1 MDEIQTADEKYRL
14 IREAILNHCI
24 LAVVYRG
31 SIREVCPHVIGKT
44 KGLPYALLYQFGGES
59 SSGLKPDGSTD
70 NWRCV
75 RIDVLSHVAVRKG
88 SIDWH
93 TASNYSAMQNC
104 VDEIDVKVRSPNG
117 LGIPVRSE

>member
-1 MDEIQTADEKYRL
+1 MDEIQTAGEKYRL
-14 IREAILNHCI
+14 IREAILNHRI

-59 SSGLKPDGSTD
+59 SSGLEPDGSTD

-75 RIDVLSHVAVRKG
+75 QINVLSHVAVKKSSSG
-88 SIDWH
+88 WH
-93 TASNYSAMQNC
+93 TASNYSVMQNC
-104 VDEIDVKVRSPNG
+104 VDEIDVKIEVR
-117 LGIPVRSE
+117 VA

>member
-1 MDEIQTADEKYRL
+1 MGEIQTANEKYRL
-14 IREAILNHCI
+14 IRDAVLNRRI
-24 LAVVYRG
+24 LAVSYRG

-70 NWRCV
+70 NWRCL
-75 RIDVLSHVAVRKG
+75 RITDLFHVAVKKG
-88 SIDWH
+88 ASEWH

-104 VDEIDVKVRSPNG
+104 VDEIDVKVE
-117 LGIPVRSE
+117 VRAA